1 MIESIYEIFKEFS
14 LISTD
19 TRNISKNSIFFALK
33 GSNFNGNEFAE
44 SAIKSGAKY
53 AIIDEIEYKKDDR
66 YILVE
71 DVLKTLQ
78 ELSRHHR
85 RILNIPIIAITGSNG
100 KTTTKE
106 LVFSVLKKKYNV
118 YATQGNLNNHIGV
131 PLTLLSIKNDIEIGI
146 VEMGANHQ
154 KEIELLCQIA
164 EPNFGLITNI
174 GKAHLEGFGGVAGII
189 KGKGEL
195 FSYLKINNGVAFINS
210 DSAVL
215 REMSI
220 ALPKIITYGLENTH
234 TNKGKLISAENKVEF
249 AYMTENQSEVII
261 QSNLIGDYNLA
272 NLLAACSIGNYFGV
286 LLKDIKSA
294 IETYIPTNNRSQIV
308 KLENK
313 TLILDAYNAN
323 PSSIEAAVQNFSL
336 MTLPNK
342 ILILGDMFELGSDSK
357 TEHQKIINLIES
369 KNFTDVYLVGKLFFE
384 TECNYKKFLTTE
396 DLIMG
401 LEKSNLEESSILIKG
416 SRGMKLEKV
425 AEYLQT
431 KKGA

>member
-131 PLTLLSIKNDIEIGI
+131 PLTLLSIKNDIKIGI

-215 REMSI
+215 GEMSI

-249 AYMTENQSEVII
+249 AYITENQSEVII

-294 IETYIPTNNRSQIV
+294 IETYNPTNNRSQIV

>member
-195 FSYLKINNGVAFINS
+195 FSYLKNNNEVAFINS

>member
-195 FSYLKINNGVAFINS
+195 FSYLKNNNGVAFINS